1 MTCHIEDVFFIA
13 MLHSPIL
20 ISELEFFEH
29 RKLQESMDG
38 GVNADFYSNGEKYTI
53 TANIF

>member
-1 MTCHIEDVFFIA
+1 